1 MRVPFHRPGPL
12 ARPPVAPTG
21 RRSAQSAP
29 AFPRRRR
36 SGQSLVEFAL
46 VVPIFFTLLVGIIE
60 FSLALNAVLA
70 VNFAS
75 RDAALTA
82 SEGGNS
88 SGADC
93 AVLRTIEDRI
103 GPPADDDKIID
114 VTIYRSSVNGQAIP
128 VGGPDKN
135 VYGRGGS
142 MVCPIPGDAT
152 STIPFHL
159 IGTAGYPETSRCN
172 TLAGCGG
179 GRTLDHVGV
188 EIRYT
193 YEWHTPLKA
202 FIGLSGGGYTID
214 KANSMRMEPV
224 L

>member
-1 MRVPFHRPGPL
+1 VRGPFHRPG
-12 ARPPVAPTG
+12 AFAWPPVAPTA
-21 RRSAQSAP
+21 RHSARP
-29 AFPRRRR
+29 AAALPRRRR

-75 RDAALTA
+75 RDAALIA
-82 SEGGNS
+82 SEAGNAV
-88 SGADC
+88 GADC

-114 VTIYRSSVNGQAIP
+114 VTIYRSSVTGQAVP

-179 GRTLDHVGV
+179 GRTLDHIGV
-188 EIRYT
+188 DIRYT

-202 FIGLSGGGYTID
+202 FIGLSGGGYTVD